1 MKRLLSVFLALL
13 MLLAL
18 TACGGDTAGSGET
31 EAEEPASDAET
42 AGDEAETPEEPAADT
57 GDEAAAGAGTE
68 ETSGETL
75 EATEIQVF
83 IAASLDNA
91 FQELVELYRER
102 QPNVTVTLNADSSGT
117 LLTQIQE
124 GYACDIFFSAATRQM
139 DQLAEDGLMV
149 EGTRTDLLGNE
160 VVLITWQG
168 SGTAVTGMDNLS
180 EASSIA
186 LADGSVPVGQYTRT
200 VLQNMGLLDSSLTAA
215 DITTQEISDA
225 LGGVEINECGNVS
238 QVLQAVAEGSNE
250 VGTVYYSDA
259 YSEMDRVEIL
269 EHIPT
274 DLSGEI
280 IYPVAQVVNPEAD
293 ELESAAAADFLA
305 FLQTD
310 EAMEVFTA
318 YQFLDHR

>member
-18 TACGGDTAGSGET
+18 TACGGDTAGSGE
-31 EAEEPASDAET
+31 AETGEPASDAET
-42 AGDEAETPEEPAADT
+42 AGDEAETPEEPAVET
-57 GDEAAAGAGTE
+57 GDEASADAGTE
-68 ETSGETL
+68 ETSGEPL
-75 EATEIQVF
+75 EAAEIQVF

-149 EGTRTDLLGNE
+149 EGTRTDPLGNE

-215 DITTQEISDA
+215 DITTQEVSDA